1 VRRRSITFA
10 LSLIAV
16 AGATLP
22 VTADARFFGGRLNAP
37 ANVGFGCEAAPVLDP
52 ITGVPSLFASG
63 QRTCTFRHIGYINTN
78 RITSIVPASG
88 RIVRIRVRAGRN
100 PAPLRLT
107 ILGASSSIANGFSC
121 CTARRFGRVFRPRPN
136 RVTTIRTNV
145 RVRRSN
151 PNGATQFNDVVALS
165 AVGPGTLP
173 MRDQGTAGTFT
184 PGTALTALWYPLTGR
199 GDPRV
204 EAISADG
211 LDLLFQWDFRRGG

>member
-1 VRRRSITFA
+1 VPLRRTP
-10 LSLIAV
+10 IAV
-16 AGATLP
+16 SLVALTVAALPATS
-22 VTADARFFGGRLNAP
+22 DAKFFGGRLNAP

-52 ITGVPSLFASG
+52 ITGVPSLFATN
-63 QRTCTFRHIGYINTN
+63 QRTCTFRHVGYINSN
-78 RITSIVPASG
+78 RITSIVPANG
-88 RIVRIRVRAGRN
+88 RIVRIRVRSGPN

-121 CTARRFGRVFRPRPN
+121 CTARRFGRVFRPRAN

-173 MRDQGTAGTFT
+173 MRDQGTAGTFSS
-184 PGTALTALWYPLTGR
+184 GSALTELWYPLTAR

-204 EAISADG
+204 EQTRADG
-211 LDLLFQWDFRRGG
+211 LDLLFQWDFRR